1 MTTRPLLDKELAK
14 MRERLL
20 ELVRLADA
28 AIGESVDALVRQD
41 VAAAEAIITRDSHI
55 NELRYKIEKL
65 CVTTIATQQPMASD
79 LRTIIATA
87 HVAVEI
93 ERMADH
99 AAGIARLVPKLS
111 EEPHLKPLIDIPRMA
126 QISREMLEATVN
138 AFIAGN
144 VASARIAAA
153 RDDEIDELYNQTLRE
168 LLTYMMQNPHNIQR
182 ATYLLWVAHGLER
195 IGDRVTNIAERV
207 IFMETG
213 KFEELDSHSA
223 SAVHRPTP

>member
-14 MRERLL
+14 LREQLL
-20 ELVRLADA
+20 ELVRLADTAIAA
-28 AIGESVDALVRQD
+28 AIEALLQQNI
-41 VAAAEAIITRDSHI
+41 AAADAVIANDVHI

-79 LRTIIATA
+79 LRAIIATA

-99 AAGIARLVPKLS
+99 AAGIARLVAKLA
-111 EEPHLKPLIDIPRMA
+111 EEPLLKPLIDIPRMA
-126 QISREMLEATVN
+126 KIAREMLAETVN
-138 AFIAGN
+138 AFIAKD
-144 VASARIAAA
+144 VPAAKVAAA
-153 RDDEIDELYNQTLRE
+153 RDDEIDALYQQTLRD
-168 LLTYMMQNPHNIQR
+168 LLTYMMQDPHNIQR

-213 KFEELDSHSA
+213 KFEELE
-223 SAVHRPTP
+223 

>member
-14 MRERLL
+14 LREQLL
-20 ELVRLADA
+20 ELVRLADTAIAA
-28 AIGESVDALVRQD
+28 AIEALLQQNL
-41 VAAAEAIITRDSHI
+41 AAADAVIANDVHI

-79 LRTIIATA
+79 LRAIIATA

-99 AAGIARLVPKLS
+99 AAGIARLVAKLA
-111 EEPHLKPLIDIPRMA
+111 EEPLLKPLIDIPRMA
-126 QISREMLEATVN
+126 KIAREMLAETVN
-138 AFIAGN
+138 AFIAKD
-144 VASARIAAA
+144 VPAAKVAAA
-153 RDDEIDELYNQTLRE
+153 RDDEIDALYQQTLRD
-168 LLTYMMQNPHNIQR
+168 LLTYMMQDPHNIQR

-213 KFEELDSHSA
+213 KFEELE
-223 SAVHRPTP
+223 

>member
-14 MRERLL
+14 LREQLL
-20 ELVRLADA
+20 QLVRLADA
-28 AIGESVDALVRQD
+28 AIEAAIEALLQQNIEAANAVIAND
-41 VAAAEAIITRDSHI
+41 VAI

-79 LRTIIATA
+79 LRAIIATA

-99 AAGIARLVPKLS
+99 AAGIARLVPKLA
-111 EEPHLKPLIDIPRMA
+111 EEPLLKPLIDIPRMA
-126 QISREMLEATVN
+126 KIAREMLEETVN
-138 AFIAGN
+138 AFIAKDVPAGK
-144 VASARIAAA
+144 AAAA
-153 RDDEIDELYNQTLRE
+153 RDDEIDALYQQTLRD
-168 LLTYMMQNPHNIQR
+168 LLTYMMQDPHNIQR

-195 IGDRVTNIAERV
+195 IGDRVTNIAERI

-213 KFEELDSHSA
+213 KFEELE
-223 SAVHRPTP
+223 

>member
-14 MRERLL
+14 LREQLL
-20 ELVRLADA
+20 ELVRLADTAIAA
-28 AIGESVDALVRQD
+28 AIEALLQQNI
-41 VAAAEAIITRDSHI
+41 AAADAVIANDVHI

-79 LRTIIATA
+79 LRAIIATA

-99 AAGIARLVPKLS
+99 AAGIARLVAKLA
-111 EEPHLKPLIDIPRMA
+111 EEPLLKPLIDIPRMA
-126 QISREMLEATVN
+126 KIAREMLAETVN
-138 AFIAGN
+138 AFIAKD
-144 VASARIAAA
+144 VPAAKTAAA
-153 RDDEIDELYNQTLRE
+153 RDDEIDALYQQTLRD
-168 LLTYMMQNPHNIQR
+168 LLTYMMQDPHNIQR

-213 KFEELDSHSA
+213 KFEELE
-223 SAVHRPTP
+223 

>member
-14 MRERLL
+14 LREQLL
-20 ELVRLADA
+20 ELVRLADTAIAA
-28 AIGESVDALVRQD
+28 AIEALLQQNI
-41 VAAAEAIITRDSHI
+41 AAADAVIANDVHI

-79 LRTIIATA
+79 LRAIIATA

-99 AAGIARLVPKLS
+99 AAGIARLVAKLA
-111 EEPHLKPLIDIPRMA
+111 EEPLLKPLIDIPRMA
-126 QISREMLEATVN
+126 KIAREMLAETVN
-138 AFIAGN
+138 AFIAKD
-144 VASARIAAA
+144 VPAAKTAAA
-153 RDDEIDELYNQTLRE
+153 RDDEIDALYQQTLRD
-168 LLTYMMQNPHNIQR
+168 LLTYMMQDPHNIQR

-207 IFMETG
+207 IFMEIG
-213 KFEELDSHSA
+213 KFEELE
-223 SAVHRPTP
+223 